1 MEVLKVPL
9 PEELRQ
15 EMKEFPEQEW
25 QTAIRRFLR
34 QEVKKMLELRKT
46 VARSQLKEK
55 DAIELADK
63 VNESLSKRFK
73 QSLKS

>member
-25 QTAIRRFLR
+25 QTAIRKFLK

-63 VNESLSKRFK
+63 VNESLSKRFN

>member
-25 QTAIRRFLR
+25 QTAIRKFLK

-63 VNESLSKRFK
+63 VNKSLSKRFN